1 MSTRRESREEKS
13 RIGDI
18 DAMAKSLMPS
28 QTRGDGGYIYNKIK
42 DQNNGILEHEK
53 TYDLGGSTYMY
64 DKETDVFK
72 VIRQKGLSDVFK
84 DSVNQKIEHIS
95 LRRLQQE
102 VDSYRAVQQLM
113 NRRKPVVE
121 AIPVETVPGE
131 IVSSEPELEPEPET
145 KPGATDLLAEQM
157 QLGREAGY
165 PDLPMRPG
173 EDMGAYFR
181 RLKEHYKRLKKQE
194 SNRRTQGCCGSRPS
208 GRNKSKAGMKKKKKK
223 QTRRRKPKPT
233 NKRKPKQT
241 RRYKKMKH

>member
-1 MSTRRESREEKS
+1 
-13 RIGDI
+13 
-18 DAMAKSLMPS
+18 
-28 QTRGDGGYIYNKIK
+28 
-42 DQNNGILEHEK
+42 
-53 TYDLGGSTYMY
+53 
-64 DKETDVFK
+64 
-72 VIRQKGLSDVFK
+72 
-84 DSVNQKIEHIS
+84 KIEHIS

-145 KPGATDLLAEQM
+145 KPEERDLVAEQM

-181 RLKEHYKRLKKQE
+181 GLKEHYKRLKKQE
-194 SNRRTQGCCGSRPS
+194 RRRNKSKGCCGSRPS
-208 GRNKSKAGMKKKKKK
+208 AGMKKKKKN
-223 QTRRRKPKPT
+223 KPEDVNLNRLT
-233 NKRKPKQT
+233 NVNLNKHEDIKR
-241 RRYKKMKH
+241 